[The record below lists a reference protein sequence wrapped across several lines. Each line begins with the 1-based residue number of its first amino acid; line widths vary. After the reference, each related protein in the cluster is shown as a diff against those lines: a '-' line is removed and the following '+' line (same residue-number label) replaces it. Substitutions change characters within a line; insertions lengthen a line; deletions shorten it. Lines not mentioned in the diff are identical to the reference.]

1 MKYSM
6 GLAFDRCTVTGQSL
20 TGSAL
25 VRFQTAYIF
34 DQENKSGLTFT
45 EFLTVEGN
53 YDAGPTY
60 ALAKKAEISQSK
72 LQTAALSEAKHAV
85 VNVVDAM
92 EAKGFDGRA
101 TFDVGT
107 RYEMN
112 FHDREDF
119 MAHLSTMTQN
129 KSLIMEIR
137 QMLFDEKLS
146 TAYDSWGAW

>member
-34 DQENKSGLTFT
+34 DQENKCGLTFT
-45 EFLTVEGN
+45 EFLTVEGD
-53 YDAGPTY
+53 YELDSTY
-60 ALAKKAEISQSK
+60 ELAKAAEISQGK
-72 LQTAALSEAKHAV
+72 LQTAAMSEAKHAV

-92 EAKGFDGRA
+92 EARGFDGRA
-101 TFDVGT
+101 TFDVGS

-119 MAHLSTMTQN
+119 MVHLSAITQN
-129 KSLIMEIR
+129 KALIMDIR
-137 QMLFDEKLS
+137 QELFDEKLS
-146 TAYDSWGAW
+146 AAYESWGAW